1 MADTDLEDCDC
12 PKCPRGLPPWLA
24 TFADLMSLLMC
35 FFVLLL
41 SFSEINALKFK
52 QIAGSLR
59 DAFGVQSELKLKEI
73 PKGTSIIMQE
83 FSPGKPEPTPIN
95 EVRQFT
101 TTVTQPDLDLS
112 CTPGDETR
120 TGQSAAVDGVKN
132 EQTAQK
138 VQQLIEQTESRAQQL
153 ATVLSQ
159 QVEQGSIEVE
169 TKGRKIIIR
178 VQENGSFASGSAELE
193 AEFYPVM
200 ENIKRVLRSVE
211 GTIAIEG
218 HTDSIPIDTER
229 FESNWALSSA
239 RAVSVAHA
247 LIIGR
252 DGIDPLRLQ
261 VRGYAE
267 TRPLESNATPEGR
280 AKNRRVEIVLTE
292 GLDPA
297 LKADLK
303 ELRETDTRLYDSLDL
318 QDSELFNLRPDE
330 VF

>member
-1 MADTDLEDCDC
+1 MSDSDMEECDC
-12 PKCPRGLPPWLA
+12 PECPAGLPGWLA

-52 QIAGSLR
+52 QIAGSMR

-95 EVRQFT
+95 EIRQFT
-101 TTVTQPDLDLS
+101 TTVTKPDLDLI
-112 CTPGDETR
+112 CTPGQESK
-120 TGQSAAVDGVKN
+120 TGQSSAVDGEKN

-138 VQQLIEQTESRAQQL
+138 VQQMIEQTEARAQQL
-153 ATVLSQ
+153 ATVLH
-159 QVEQGSIEVE
+159 EQIEKGSVEVE
-169 TKGRKIIIR
+169 TKARKIIIR
-178 VQENGSFASGSAELE
+178 VQENGSFSSGSAELE
-193 AEFYPVM
+193 AQFYPVM
-200 ENIKRVLRSVE
+200 ENIQRVLHSVE
-211 GTIAIEG
+211 GSIAIEG
-218 HTDSIPIDTER
+218 HTDSIPIDTAR

-239 RAVSVAHA
+239 RSVSVAHA

-252 DGIDPLRLQ
+252 NGIDPMRLQ

-267 TRPLESNATPEGR
+267 TRPLESNATAEGR
-280 AKNRRVEIVLTE
+280 SKNRRVEIVITE
-292 GLDPA
+292 DLAPE
-297 LKADLK
+297 LKEDLK
-303 ELRETDTRLYDSLDL
+303 QLRETDTQLYDSLDL
-318 QDSELFNLRPDE
+318 QDSEVFNLRPDE